1 MTRRLAI
8 FATGTE
14 GLNRNTALRHF
25 VPEMYDAKSTRPL
38 MPFLATTF
46 SSSPVLRHSDTALH
60 RAESYRC
67 LRSKSGIRVSITD
80 DPCKFCSGRHVDD
93 QLISELKLISHHF
106 CVHGISLSPNR
117 DSHKLIIRACLD

>member
-8 FATGTE
+8 FAIGTE

-38 MPFLATTF
+38 MPSLATTF
-46 SSSPVLRHSDTALH
+46 SSSPVLRHSDTALIGQ
-60 RAESYRC
+60 SPTDV
-67 LRSKSGIRVSITD
+67 SGPNQHRVSITD
-80 DPCKFCSGRHVDD
+80 YPCKFCSGRRVDD
-93 QLISELKLISHHF
+93 RLISKLKLISHHF